1 MFNSQAPAPGDLPSS
16 KQLVKSTVIAAV
28 AAAAILVTIVL
39 PSEYGIDPTGTGSA
53 LGLTEMGEI
62 KTQFA
67 EEAEADLK
75 KTHEMQAPA
84 TAPQQGS
91 SLIHRLFQEFGVRTA
106 SAQEL
111 RQDEMSVTLKPGEA
125 TEIKM
130 TMSAGA
136 KAAYEW
142 TAEGGVVNFDMHANG
157 TSGETVSYEKGRSV
171 PGGSGELEAAFDGK
185 HGWFWRN
192 RSGSDVTLV
201 LKTSGAYADI
211 TKVMS
216 GTHERL

>member
-1 MFNSQAPAPGDLPSS
+1 MFNSQAPKLGDLPSS

-39 PSEYGIDPTGTGSA
+39 PSEYGIDPTGTGRV
-53 LGLTEMGEI
+53 LGLTEMGQI
-62 KTQFA
+62 KTQLA

-75 KTHEMQAPA
+75 KTQDMQLPA
-84 TAPQQGS
+84 TTTTPSTTPQQGS
-91 SLIHRLFQEFGVRTA
+91 TLMDRLFREFIVGTA
-106 SAQEL
+106 HAQEM
-111 RQDEMSVTLKPGEA
+111 REDEMSVTLKPGEA

-130 TMSAGA
+130 TMSKSA

-142 TAEGGVVNFDMHANG
+142 TADGGSLNFDMHADG
-157 TSGETVSYEKGRSV
+157 TGGETVSYEKGRAV
-171 PGGSGELEAAFDGK
+171 PSASGELEAAFDGK

-192 RSGSDVTLV
+192 RSGAAVTLI

-211 TKVMS
+211 TKVM
-216 GTHERL
+216 

>member
-39 PSEYGIDPTGTGSA
+39 PSEYGIDPTGTGRV
-53 LGLTEMGEI
+53 LGLTEMGQI
-62 KTQFA
+62 KTQLA

-75 KTHEMQAPA
+75 KTQEMQVPA
-84 TAPQQGS
+84 TTTTPQQGS
-91 SLIHRLFQEFGVRTA
+91 SLMERLFREFVVGTA
-106 SAQEL
+106 HAQEM

-130 TMSAGA
+130 TMSKGA

-142 TAEGGVVNFDMHANG
+142 TAEGGSLNFDMHADG
-157 TSGETVSYEKGRSV
+157 TGGETVSYEKGRAV
-171 PGGSGELEAAFDGK
+171 PSASGELEAAFDGK

-192 RSGSDVTLV
+192 RSSGDVTLI

-211 TKVMS
+211 TKVM
-216 GTHERL
+216 

>member
-39 PSEYGIDPTGTGSA
+39 PSEYGIDPTGTGRV
-53 LGLTEMGEI
+53 LGLTEMGQI
-62 KTQFA
+62 KTQLA

-75 KTHEMQAPA
+75 KTQEMQVPA
-84 TAPQQGS
+84 TTTTPQQGS
-91 SLIHRLFQEFGVRTA
+91 SLMERLFREFVVGTA
-106 SAQEL
+106 HAQEM
-111 RQDEMSVTLKPGEA
+111 RQDEMS
-125 TEIKM
+125 EIKM
-130 TMSAGA
+130 TMSKGA

-142 TAEGGVVNFDMHANG
+142 TAEGGSLNFDMHADG
-157 TSGETVSYEKGRSV
+157 TGGETVSYEKGRAV
-171 PGGSGELEAAFDGK
+171 PSASGELEAAFDGK

-192 RSGSDVTLV
+192 RSSGDVTLI

-211 TKVMS
+211 TKVM
-216 GTHERL
+216 

>member
-39 PSEYGIDPTGTGSA
+39 PSEYGIDPTGTGRV
-53 LGLTEMGEI
+53 LGLTEMGQI
-62 KTQFA
+62 KTQLA

-75 KTHEMQAPA
+75 KTQEMQGPA
-84 TAPQQGS
+84 TTTTPQQGS
-91 SLIHRLFQEFGVRTA
+91 SLMDRLFREFVVGTA
-106 SAQEL
+106 HAQEM

-130 TMSAGA
+130 TMSKGA

-142 TAEGGVVNFDMHANG
+142 TADGGSLNFDMHADG
-157 TSGETVSYEKGRSV
+157 TGGETVSYEKGRAV
-171 PGGSGELEAAFDGK
+171 PSASGELEAAFDGK

-192 RSGSDVTLV
+192 RSSGDVTLI

-211 TKVMS
+211 TKVM
-216 GTHERL
+216 

>member
-16 KQLVKSTVIAAV
+16 KQLVKSTVIAA
-28 AAAAILVTIVL
+28 AAAAVILVTIVL
-39 PSEYGIDPTGTGSA
+39 PSEYGIDPTGTGSI
-53 LGLTEMGEI
+53 LGLTVMGEI
-62 KTQFA
+62 KTQLA
-67 EEAEADLK
+67 EEAEADLQK
-75 KTHEMQAPA
+75 AQEVKSPA
-84 TAPQQGS
+84 TTSDTVPQQGS
-91 SLIHRLFQEFGVRTA
+91 SLMERLFREFGVRTA

-136 KAAYEW
+136 KATYEW
-142 TAEGGVVNFDMHANG
+142 TAEGGVVNFDLHADG
-157 TSGETVSYEKGRSV
+157 TSGETVSYEKGRGV

-192 RSGSDVTLV
+192 RSGSDVTLI

-211 TKVMS
+211 AKVM
-216 GTHERL
+216 